1 MSNSMFLVL
10 LETSGNQNYIF
21 STNKLR
27 DNIGA
32 SELTYRS
39 GTQWVLDAV
48 HSAGGP
54 QLWAED
60 TQSLRDRILDEERNQ
75 PIDATHTVEVIL
87 ATSGKALLLTTKE
100 DIAHQI
106 IEKVTCKALVEAP
119 GLDICGVIH
128 EFDWD
133 QDCLGEMNRLIHQKF
148 ERVRASRPSPTTRFL
163 RLPVVAECPTSGLPA
178 SGVYNTRDD
187 KELRSQVTHAKRK
200 FVDTAVRRLLPLI
213 DRKVT
218 EESYKLPIKIE
229 IVDSIYALENT
240 SQETQGS
247 KINWLAV
254 IHADGNGLGE
264 IFLKFHE
271 HIGANNPS
279 ANRDYVKKLRRFSL
293 ALDVCT
299 QRAFIKGLSVFF
311 EDIRDGKLKVLPMVP
326 LVLGGDDL
334 TVVCDGQYALRFT
347 QAFLQSFEEETALD
361 DHDHIDGII
370 PELAKK
376 ALGKPR
382 LSACAGVAII
392 KPHFPFSVAYQLAE
406 ELMSAAKIVKKKLQN
421 ADKKPFPCSA
431 LDFHVLYDTSGVEL
445 DKIREKLD
453 LDAGTTKLWGGPYI
467 ITQTDV
473 LREASN
479 FDWSE
484 LHRWEKLLSRVQ
496 ALEEKDEETGKRKLP
511 NSQMHDLRDGLFL
524 GKEGADAKLQLIYE
538 RYKDLGLG
546 KLLRNK
552 EEDPVGN
559 KVVDPVSLFWQESL
573 EDAIINVT
581 GFLDAI
587 AAASFLK
594 GKSDG

>member
-1 MSNSMFLVL
+1 MFLVL

-27 DNIGA
+27 ENIGA

-54 QLWAED
+54 QLWAKD
-60 TQSLRDRILDEERNQ
+60 SQSLRDNILNEQRNQ

-87 ATSGKALLLTTKE
+87 ATSGKALLLTEQE

-106 IEKVTCKALVEAP
+106 IEKVTRQALAQAP

-128 EFDWD
+128 EFDWH
-133 QDCLGEMNRLIHQKF
+133 QDCLGEINRQIHQKF
-148 ERVRASRPSPTTRFL
+148 ERTRASRPSPTTRFL

-178 SGVYNTRDD
+178 SGVYNTDD
-187 KELRSQVTHAKRK
+187 GKGKELRSQVTQGKRK
-200 FVDTAVRRLLPLI
+200 SVGLAVKRL
-213 DRKVT
+213 
-218 EESYKLPIKIE
+218 YKLLRQRTRPASDRFPIKIS
-229 IVDSIYALENT
+229 DSIYALENNFT
-240 SQETQGS
+240 KNRGQQ
-247 KINWLAV
+247 INWLSV

-271 HIGANNPS
+271 HIDATTPDR
-279 ANRDYVKKLRRFSL
+279 NRDYVNKLRRFSL

-299 QRAFIKGLSVFF
+299 ERAFLQALDVFF
-311 EDIRDGKLKVLPMVP
+311 ADVKQQKLVVLPLVP

-347 QAFLQSFEEETALD
+347 HSFLEYFERETASR
-361 DHDHIDGII
+361 DHINGII
-370 PELAKK
+370 PELAEK

-406 ELMSAAKIVKKKLQN
+406 ELMSSAKTVKQKLQN
-421 ADKKPFPCSA
+421 SQNVPFPCSA
-431 LDFHVLYDTSGVEL
+431 LDFHVLYYASGVEL
-445 DKIREKLD
+445 DQIREKLD

-467 ITQTDV
+467 ITNPRDLQ
-473 LREASN
+473 EATN
-479 FDWSE
+479 FDWSQF
-484 LHRWEKLLSRVQ
+484 HRWERLLSRVRV
-496 ALEEKDEETGKRKLP
+496 LEDKDDEGKRKLP
-511 NSQMHDLRDGLFL
+511 NSQMHDLRQGLFL
-524 GKEGADAKLQLIYE
+524 GKVGADAKLQLIYE
-538 RYKDLGLG
+538 RYQDRGLLALVE
-546 KLLRNK
+546 KPR
-552 EEDPVGN
+552 
-559 KVVDPVSLFWQESL
+559 SLFWQESPGST
-573 EDAIINVT
+573 IINVT

>member
-1 MSNSMFLVL
+1 
-10 LETSGNQNYIF
+10 
-21 STNKLR
+21 
-27 DNIGA
+27 
-32 SELTYRS
+32 
-39 GTQWVLDAV
+39 
-48 HSAGGP
+48 
-54 QLWAED
+54 
-60 TQSLRDRILDEERNQ
+60 
-75 PIDATHTVEVIL
+75 
-87 ATSGKALLLTTKE
+87 
-100 DIAHQI
+100 
-106 IEKVTCKALVEAP
+106 
-119 GLDICGVIH
+119 
-128 EFDWD
+128 
-133 QDCLGEMNRLIHQKF
+133 
-148 ERVRASRPSPTTRFL
+148 
-163 RLPVVAECPTSGLPA
+163 
-178 SGVYNTRDD
+178 
-187 KELRSQVTHAKRK
+187 
-200 FVDTAVRRLLPLI
+200 
-213 DRKVT
+213 
-218 EESYKLPIKIE
+218 
-229 IVDSIYALENT
+229 
-240 SQETQGS
+240 
-247 KINWLAV
+247 
-254 IHADGNGLGE
+254 LGE

-271 HIGANNPS
+271 HIGANDAS
-279 ANRDYVKKLRRFSL
+279 GNRDYVNKLRRFSL

-299 QRAFIKGLSVFF
+299 ERAFIKGLSVFF

-370 PELAKK
+370 PDLAEK

-406 ELMSAAKIVKKKLQN
+406 ELMSAAKTVKKKLQN

-484 LHRWEKLLSRVQ
+484 LHRWETLLSRVQ
-496 ALEEKDEETGKRKLP
+496 ALEDKDEETGKRKLP
-511 NSQMHDLRDGLFL
+511 NSQMHDLREGLFL
-524 GKEGADAKLQLIYE
+524 GKVGADAMLQLIYE
-538 RYKDLGLG
+538 RYQDAGLAA
-546 KLLRNK
+546 LV
-552 EEDPVGN
+552 EENEEGVS
-559 KVVDPVSLFWQESL
+559 SLFWQESL
-573 EDAIINVT
+573 EDAMINVT

-594 GKSDG
+594 GKSVDHG